1 MNYKIQRIDAGL
13 RKALVTAE
21 DSGLPPLIEPLLRE
35 LMASCLRLWV
45 RLAGFAG
52 WKSFAQHAGPLL
64 LMFLS
69 VPQIFR
75 PGGPSLGER
84 NMLQN
89 CYNKVYQAVSFGLKH
104 MDAMCFYSSV
114 LRRLAEFEAAAGL
127 GSPSDLV

>member
-1 MNYKIQRIDAGL
+1 
-13 RKALVTAE
+13 
-21 DSGLPPLIEPLLRE
+21 
-35 LMASCLRLWV
+35 
-45 RLAGFAG
+45 
-52 WKSFAQHAGPLL
+52 
-64 LMFLS
+64 MFLS

-127 GSPSDLV
+127 GACASACASVCASVCALARACRSVRCERAEQRPLPS